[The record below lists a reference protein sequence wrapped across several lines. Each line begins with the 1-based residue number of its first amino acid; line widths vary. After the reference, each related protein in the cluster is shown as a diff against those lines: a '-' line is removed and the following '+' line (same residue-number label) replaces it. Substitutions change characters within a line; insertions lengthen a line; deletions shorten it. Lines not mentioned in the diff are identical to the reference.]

1 MKLRT
6 RLLLTLVALALL
18 LSVPAIY
25 ALSRLAE
32 LRDIAG
38 EQRTRHAYALI
49 QQGELTTHIAELDRY
64 TRGYISIGGEDQ
76 RAGMENALRGA
87 RTRLDTLSS
96 LGYGNAT
103 EPTERI
109 LTQLEG
115 AAKQVVAFMEAD
127 RREDATDYFENV
139 APVLVQAQTSVQH
152 IARAIDDL
160 SRDQMIE
167 ALRISSGAARTTL
180 AVLVVS
186 LIAAALF
193 GIYMGSNIARP
204 ILQLR
209 RTMGAVAEGDFAVPE
224 TLEFRRADEI
234 GDLSRSFSWM
244 TQQLRKLDQ
253 MKAEFISIATHELK
267 TPINVIGGYAE
278 LLDEG
283 LYGTPT
289 PKQREAVQTIEEQT
303 RVLTSLV
310 NQLLDISR
318 LEAGGLQLEM
328 QETVL
333 QDLFTRIERS
343 FSVLA
348 RKKNID
354 FKVDVENN
362 VPHSIHADADRI
374 TDQVLGNLLSNAL
387 KFTPDGGTIRVRS
400 WGAPD
405 GLHVEVRDSGVGVP
419 QDQLPYIF
427 DKYFQVGQQARTK
440 GAGLGLAIAREIVEA
455 HGGTITVDSQPG
467 RGTTFSFV
475 LPVRHP
481 QQVGRGNSSNSSSN
495 SSDVVEKTA

>member
-18 LSVPAIY
+18 LSLPAIY
-25 ALSRLAE
+25 ALSRLNE
-32 LRDIAG
+32 LRTIAG
-38 EQRTRHAYALI
+38 AQRSKHGNALR

-64 TRGYISIGGEDQ
+64 ERGYISVGSDDQ
-76 RAGMENALRGA
+76 RAGMEQALREA
-87 RTRLDTLSS
+87 RARLDTLSL
-96 LGYGNAT
+96 LGYGNAVQ
-103 EPTERI
+103 PAERV
-109 LTQLEG
+109 LTQLEN
-115 AAKQVVAFMEAD
+115 ATRNVVQYIESGRAQEAT
-127 RREDATDYFENV
+127 AYFENV
-139 APVLVQAQTSVQH
+139 KPLLTQAQTSVQH
-152 IARAIDDL
+152 IASAIDEL
-160 SRDQMIE
+160 SREDMIT
-167 ALRISSGAARTTL
+167 AVRISTSAARTTL
-180 AVLVVS
+180 IVLVVS
-186 LIAAALF
+186 LIAAVIL
-193 GIYMGSNIARP
+193 GLYMGSSIARP

-283 LYGTPT
+283 LYGAPT
-289 PKQREAVQTIEEQT
+289 PKQREAMQTIEEQT

-328 QETVL
+328 QDTVL
-333 QDLFTRIERS
+333 QDLFTRVERS

-354 FKVDVENN
+354 FKVDVENS
-362 VPHSIHADADRI
+362 VPHAIYADADRI

-387 KFTPDGGTIRVRS
+387 KFTPDGGTIRVRA

-419 QDQLPYIF
+419 EDQLPYIF
-427 DKYFQVGQQARTK
+427 DKFFQVGQQARTK
-440 GAGLGLAIAREIVEA
+440 GAGLGLAIAREIVEG
-455 HGGTITVDSQPG
+455 HGGTIAVDSHPG

-481 QQVGRGNSSNSSSN
+481 QLARGTGN
-495 SSDVVEKTA
+495 DVVEKTA

>member
-18 LSVPAIY
+18 LSIPAIY
-25 ALSRLAE
+25 ALSRLNE
-32 LRDIAG
+32 LRTIAG
-38 EQRTRHAYALI
+38 QQRTRHAYALI
-49 QQGELTTHIAELDRY
+49 QQGELTTHIAELDRFE
-64 TRGYISIGGEDQ
+64 RGYIIDGSTDQ
-76 RAGMENALRGA
+76 RAGMEHALREA

-96 LGYGNAT
+96 LGYGRAT
-103 EPTERI
+103 EPAERV
-109 LTQLEG
+109 LAQLET
-115 AAKQVVAFMEAD
+115 ATKNVVSYVESGRAQEA
-127 RREDATDYFENV
+127 TSYFENV
-139 APVLVQAQTSVQH
+139 KPLLAQAQTSVQQ
-152 IARAIDDL
+152 IAVAIDQRSREDL
-160 SRDQMIE
+160 IVAE
-167 ALRISSGAARTTL
+167 GISSGAARTTL
-180 AVLVVS
+180 GVLVVS
-186 LIAAALF
+186 LIAGALF
-193 GIYMGSNIARP
+193 GLYMGSNIARP

-209 RTMGAVAEGDFAVPE
+209 STMGAVAEGDFAVPE

-289 PKQREAVQTIEEQT
+289 PKQREAMQTIEEQT
-303 RVLTSLV
+303 RVLTGLV

-333 QDLFTRIERS
+333 QDLFARVERS

-354 FKVDVENN
+354 FRVDVENSL
-362 VPHSIHADADRI
+362 PHSIHADADRI

-387 KFTPDGGTIRVRS
+387 KFTPEGGTIRVRA

-405 GLHVEVRDSGVGVP
+405 GVHVEVRDSGVGVP
-419 QDQLPYIF
+419 QEQLPYIF
-427 DKYFQVGQQARTK
+427 DKFFQVGQQARAK

-455 HGGTITVDSQPG
+455 HGGSIAVDSQPG

-475 LPVRHP
+475 LPVR
-481 QQVGRGNSSNSSSN
+481 QEQLRRGTGT
-495 SSDVVEKTA
+495 DVVEKTA

>member
-18 LSVPAIY
+18 LSIPAIY
-25 ALSRLAE
+25 ALSRLTE
-32 LRDIAG
+32 LRSIAG
-38 EQRTRHAYALI
+38 AQRTTHARALL
-49 QQGELTTHIAELDRY
+49 QQGELTTNIAELDSYERA
-64 TRGYISIGGEDQ
+64 YIVEPRDAQ
-76 RAGMENALRGA
+76 RVGMERTLREA
-87 RTRLDTLSS
+87 RARLDTLNQ
-96 LGYGNAT
+96 LGYGSAT
-103 EPTERI
+103 PPAERV
-109 LTQLEG
+109 LAQLQQ
-115 AAKQVVAFMEAD
+115 ASNQVVRLVEGGRMGEAT
-127 RREDATDYFENV
+127 AYYENV
-139 APVLVQAQTSVQH
+139 KPLVEQAQTSLQQ
-152 IARAIDDL
+152 IARAIDER
-160 SRDQMIE
+160 SRADVLE
-167 ALRISSGAARTTL
+167 AGRISNGAARTTL

-193 GIYMGSNIARP
+193 GLYMGSNIARP
-204 ILQLR
+204 ILELR

-289 PKQREAVQTIEEQT
+289 PKQREAMQTIEEQT
-303 RVLTSLV
+303 RVLTGLV

-328 QETVL
+328 QDTVL
-333 QDLFTRIERS
+333 QDLFARVERS

-354 FKVDVENN
+354 FRVDVENSL
-362 VPHSIHADADRI
+362 PHSIHADADRI

-387 KFTPDGGTIRVRS
+387 KFTPEGGTIRVRA

-405 GLHVEVRDSGVGVP
+405 GVHVEVRDSGVGVP
-419 QDQLPYIF
+419 QEQLPYIF
-427 DKYFQVGQQARTK
+427 DKFFQVGQQARAK

-455 HGGTITVDSQPG
+455 HGGSIAVDSQPG

-475 LPVRHP
+475 LPVR
-481 QQVGRGNSSNSSSN
+481 QEQLRRGTGN
-495 SSDVVEKTA
+495 DVVEKTA

>member
-18 LSVPAIY
+18 LSIPAIY
-25 ALSRLAE
+25 ALSRLTE

-38 EQRTRHAYALI
+38 EQRSTHAKALM
-49 QQGELTTHIAELDRY
+49 QQGELTTNVVDLDSYERA
-64 TRGYISIGGEDQ
+64 YIVEPTDDKRSRMERTLHEA
-76 RAGMENALRGA
+76 RA
-87 RTRLDTLSS
+87 RLDTLNI
-96 LGYGNAT
+96 LGYQTVTPPAA
-103 EPTERI
+103 RV
-109 LTQLEG
+109 LDQLQQ
-115 AAKQVVAFMEAD
+115 ASNQVVRLVESGRLEEATTYY
-127 RREDATDYFENV
+127 ESV
-139 APVLVQAQTSVQH
+139 KPVFTEAQASLQR
-152 IARAIDDL
+152 IGRAIDERSRGDL
-160 SRDQMIE
+160 IE
-167 ALRISSGAARTTL
+167 AGRISSGAARTTL

-193 GIYMGSNIARP
+193 GLYMGSNIARP

-283 LYGTPT
+283 LYGNPT

-328 QETVL
+328 QETLL

-387 KFTPDGGTIRVRS
+387 KFTPDGGTIRVRA
-400 WGAPD
+400 WGAAD

-455 HGGTITVDSQPG
+455 HGGNISVDSQPG

-475 LPVRHP
+475 LPVQHP
-481 QQVGRGNSSNSSSN
+481 QQVVRGRSSS